1 MLLKLS
7 KFLDKLSF
15 KLKRLSLYYEL
26 VHHIKTGKD
35 YFKPVYRYTRG
46 IGKTYTLLQ
55 LAHKYKCPIVVQRE
69 QTKDYLYHMSMK
81 NFNKPV
87 KVITANEIRPGKTKV
102 DLVLLEEGIERRILS
117 DVQYIC
123 KQAVGYITAD

>member
-7 KFLDKLSF
+7 KFLEKLSF
-15 KLKRLSLYYEL
+15 KLKQKALYYEL
-26 VHHIKTGKD
+26 LYYIKKGKD
-35 YFKPVYRYTRG
+35 YFKPVYIYTRG

-55 LAHKYKCPIVVQRE
+55 LAHKYKCPIVVKYEKSR
-69 QTKDYLYHMSMK
+69 DYLQHMSMRH
-81 NFNKPV
+81 FNKAV
-87 KVITANEIRPGKTKV
+87 EVIIAKELRPGKTKL
-102 DLVLLEEGIERRILS
+102 DLVLCEEGIDRRILS